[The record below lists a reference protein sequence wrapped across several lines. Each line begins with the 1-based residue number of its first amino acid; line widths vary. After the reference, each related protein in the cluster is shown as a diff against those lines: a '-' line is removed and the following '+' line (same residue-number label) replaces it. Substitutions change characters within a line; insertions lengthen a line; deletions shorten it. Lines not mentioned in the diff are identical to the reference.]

1 MLTEDYR
8 VRLED
13 FEGPLDLLLF
23 LIRKDELDVHD
34 IPIARIT
41 DQYLA
46 FLARLG
52 LASAKDASNA
62 AVDIDVAGEFL
73 VMAASLMEIKSR
85 MIGPRPTG
93 PGAPCEAGD
102 NPAAQAADPRAE
114 LVQQLLAFKKYR
126 DAAGNLE
133 DRLEQWRHRFPARPI
148 HTPAGTPEA
157 VPIGEDEE
165 PLGPLLEGHLDDL
178 ELTDLIEAFRRIM
191 ETVNFDRL
199 GDHQV
204 KSDDTPLELHAED
217 LLDRLRRLPATADQ
231 SPRGLTL
238 LDVFQGRTKPHM
250 VGLFLA
256 MLELVKRGAVGFKV
270 DQTAAKGDPGAIVV
284 FEKNLVLSSQV
295 AETNATT
302 QTP

>member
-73 VMAASLMEIKSR
+73 VMAATLMEIKSR
-85 MIGPRPTG
+85 MIGPRPTAIG
-93 PGAPCEAGD
+93 EAGE
-102 NPAAQAADPRAE
+102 NPAAQAEAADPRAE

-148 HTPAGTPEA
+148 HTPTVASPATETEDDEA
-157 VPIGEDEE
+157 A
-165 PLGPLLEGHLDDL
+165 LGPLLEGHLDDL

-217 LLDRLRRLPATADQ
+217 LLDRLRRLPTNADQ
-231 SPRGLTL
+231 SPRGMTL
-238 LDVFQGRTKPHM
+238 LDIFKGRTKPHM

-256 MLELVKRGAVGFKV
+256 MLELVKRGAVGFRV
-270 DQTAAKGDPGAIVV
+270 EASATKGDPASIVV
-284 FEKNLVLSSQV
+284 FEKSLVLSSQV
-295 AETNATT
+295 AETNAN
-302 QTP
+302 QG